1 MQANPRE
8 SADVCIG
15 KVADSRL
22 TASAVT
28 STLTASCDTGPVT
41 VRGTIRASLR
51 LLDPRDRRLLWV
63 ATALQMTTALLDIV
77 GVALIGLA
85 GALSFAMVAG
95 QTPPQFVTTLASRVG
110 LGGLTDGALLATLA
124 AAAAVFLLAKSV
136 VSPLLLARVFR
147 FLARREAMVSA
158 RLTKE
163 LLSRP
168 LSFVQQRSTQETAR
182 ALVRGPHN
190 AIGIVLGHMVVGL
203 ADLALLAVLAVPLL
217 LINPAVA
224 LGAILFFAVL
234 AGGVHWAL
242 GTRAGRFG
250 SQGSQVDDLLSLR
263 TVQEA
268 LGAYRE
274 ITVADRR
281 SFYVDRLRDL
291 RDRSAESAVG
301 ARVVGMLPKYAS
313 EAGLVLGAM
322 TLAAVL
328 FTTQPVDIAAGTF
341 AVFLVAA
348 TRVVP
353 ALLRVQ
359 GAALSIRAAAGPAE
373 PTFLLAEDLR
383 HPMNPQE
390 VQEEAHH
397 GAVATD
403 SQDFVP
409 SIALRDVRFAY
420 SSDDESALRD
430 VTLTVSAGHTAALVG
445 PSGAGKSTLADVILG
460 VLRPDSGEVLVG
472 GIPPGEAV
480 SRWPG
485 AMAYV
490 PQTVMMVEASVRANV
505 ALGLPE
511 RLIDDESVWEALG
524 RAQLAEFVRTK
535 PDGLDTPIGERGLR
549 LSGGQRQ
556 RLGIARALFTRP
568 RLLVLDEAT
577 SALDAETE
585 HAITAILD
593 DLDSDVTVVIIAHR
607 LSTIRHADLVL
618 YLEDGAVVA
627 AGTFTDVCAR
637 VPALH
642 RQAGLMGM
650 AGPAVET

>member
-1 MQANPRE
+1 MRVRGRLYRE
-8 SADVCIG
+8 SGEFTRPARR
-15 KVADSRL
+15 SRQG
-22 TASAVT
+22 
-28 STLTASCDTGPVT
+28 LTASCETMPVT

-51 LLDPRDRRLLWV
+51 LLDLRDRRLLWV
-63 ATALQMTTALLDIV
+63 ATTLQMTIALLDFV

-95 QTPPQFVTTLASRVG
+95 QTPPRVVTALASRVG
-110 LGGLTDGALLATLA
+110 LGGLADGALLATLA
-124 AAAAVFLLAKSV
+124 AAAAMFLLAKSI

-147 FLARREAMVSA
+147 FLARREAMVSG

-182 ALVRGPHN
+182 ALVRGTHN

-217 LINPAVA
+217 VINPAVA

-234 AGGVHWAL
+234 AGGVHWVL
-242 GTRAGRFG
+242 GTRADRFG

-263 TVQEA
+263 TVQEV

-291 RDRSAESAVG
+291 RDRSAESTAG
-301 ARVVGMLPKYAS
+301 ARVVGMLPKYVS

-328 FTTQPVDIAAGTF
+328 FTTQPVAVAAGTF

-359 GAALSIRAAAGPAE
+359 GAALSIRAAAGPAQ

-390 VQEEAHH
+390 VHKGANH
-397 GAVATD
+397 GAPTTD
-403 SQDFVP
+403 SRDFVP

-420 SSDDESALRD
+420 SADGESALRD
-430 VTLTVSAGHTAALVG
+430 VTLTVSAGRTAALVG

-472 GIPPGEAV
+472 GIPPGDAV

-485 AMAYV
+485 AVAYV

-511 RLIDDESVWEALG
+511 RLIDDELVWEALS

-585 HAITAILD
+585 QAITAILD
-593 DLDSDVTVVIIAHR
+593 DLDEDVTVVIIAHR
-607 LSTIRHADLVL
+607 LSTIRHADLVA
-618 YLEDGAVVA
+618 YLEGGAVVA
-627 AGTFTDVCAR
+627 AGTFTEVCSK

-642 RQAGLMGM
+642 RQAGLMGLN
-650 AGPAVET
+650 GPADV